1 MRNTVLAPPTGADS
15 PQRGEMSPQATERG
29 AELSA
34 KLTEGEKSLAE
45 FAPAG
50 ANKAPIIFPDDMCVG
65 KNTYR
70 LANVRSKSVRC
81 GEPLSPQTN
90 PSTEW
95 GLFEC
100 LIPPP
105 PQAYSYYLS

>member
-1 MRNTVLAPPTGADS
+1 
-15 PQRGEMSPQATERG
+15 MSPQATERG

-100 LIPPP
+100 LISRP